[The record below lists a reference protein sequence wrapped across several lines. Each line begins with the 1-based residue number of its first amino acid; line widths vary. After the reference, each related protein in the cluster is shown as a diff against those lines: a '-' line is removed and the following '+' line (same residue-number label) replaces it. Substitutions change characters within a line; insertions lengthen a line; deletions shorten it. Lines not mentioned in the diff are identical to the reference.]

1 MVSNHVT
8 FLGAWTL
15 DRKDDEFGS
24 RSSTATGCFL
34 GIIGKVVVFG
44 SMFLVL
50 EWIGGNM
57 KQEMLQ
63 IPLTSLRTFQ
73 KGGSALLE
81 SLFVSMWWDLL
92 HQRQSLS
99 ALGAIGLLQW
109 PAFYAFYH
117 VRQIC
122 RSGVRGALSSPG
134 H

>member
-1 MVSNHVT
+1 MLP
-8 FLGAWTL
+8 FLELGRWTEKMTNL
-15 DRKDDEFGS
+15 DLEAALRQG
-24 RSSTATGCFL
+24 
-34 GIIGKVVVFG
+34 VFWE
-44 SMFLVL
+44 LL